1 MLLEHFF
8 DFFGFGDKYISYT
21 VVVDVDS
28 LMPLFVL
35 AVWSIYVNS

>member
-8 DFFGFGDKYISYT
+8 HFLGFGDEYISYT
-21 VVVDVDS
+21 VVVDVNS
-28 LMPLFVL
+28 LMPLIIL

>member
-8 DFFGFGDKYISYT
+8 HFFGFGDKYISNA